1 MNTPE
6 TAAPADW
13 HECRVTL
20 PAPHN
25 WLVLDLTA
33 ERPEEWARAAADE
46 HFSADDTP
54 ADWREAFAE
63 DVLWYWAVAAR
74 QKALCA
80 AVLAPQD
87 GGVAAFYCVRELGA
101 SLPSRCA
108 WTRCARR
115 PRPPRGRSS
124 VRRRSRRW
132 SCRWAPRCACTAWS
146 PRTPRPTAAMC
157 WKVWRTTCCRGRI
170 PPRWSAAFSGGSGVG
185 RGAGEDGR
193 RTGGLSPTCL
203 IRRPCREKCRERRR
217 QSWAAARPRLPA
229 RTVPTGRAPAASS

>member
-87 GGVAAFYCVRELGA
+87 GGVAAFYCVRELGRPCRVA
-101 SLPSRCA
+101 APGRAARAGRGRRGAVLPSAGDHGGGAAAGRRA
-108 WTRCARR
+108 ARA
-115 PRPPRGRSS
+115 PPGAHGPRGRQRQCAGRCGALRAAAGVSHRVGVPPSLGALGLGEELGKMADELADS
-124 VRRRSRRW
+124 VRL
-132 SCRWAPRCACTAWS
+132 
-146 PRTPRPTAAMC
+146 
-157 WKVWRTTCCRGRI
+157 V
-170 PPRWSAAFSGGSGVG
+170 
-185 RGAGEDGR
+185 
-193 RTGGLSPTCL
+193 
-203 IRRPCREKCRERRR
+203 
-217 QSWAAARPRLPA
+217 
-229 RTVPTGRAPAASS
+229 